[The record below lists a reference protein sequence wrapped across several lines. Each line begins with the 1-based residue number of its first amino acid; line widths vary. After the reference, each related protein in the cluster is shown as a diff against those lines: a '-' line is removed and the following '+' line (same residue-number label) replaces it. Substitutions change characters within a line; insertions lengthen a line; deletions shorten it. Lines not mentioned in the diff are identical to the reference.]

1 MSKQELYAWSSLLSS
16 FALMSIYGI
25 VVFGWPEG
33 LPDYSKQLSNLFI
46 KIIIIAFIVELA
58 LDLLKR
64 KGSVDKDERDR
75 SIAAK
80 GFRNAYYFLSGCVSV
95 ILVQIALS
103 SIAGHYG
110 PLDFASNPW
119 HIFHALLYTLLLG
132 SVINRTT
139 QVYFYRREV
148 I

>member
-1 MSKQELYAWSSLLSS
+1 MSKQELYAWTSLLSS
-16 FALMSIYGI
+16 IALMAVYGI
-25 VVFGWPEG
+25 IVFGWPEG
-33 LPDYSKQLSNLFI
+33 LPDYSEQLSGLFI
-46 KIIIIAFIVELA
+46 KIIVIAFIVELT

-80 GFRNAYYFLSGCVSV
+80 GYRNAYYFLSGCISV
-95 ILVQIALS
+95 ILVQIVLS
-103 SIAGHYG
+103 TVASHYG
-110 PLDFASNPW
+110 PLDFASNPL

-139 QVYFYRREV
+139 QVYFYRSEV
-148 I
+148 V